1 MGTGYNGLPN
11 IKMEDGISSIGVK
24 VKIHIYSRTC
34 VRGGECGLKGV
45 SPV

>member
-24 VKIHIYSRTC
+24 VIIFKYYSLTKMKK
-34 VRGGECGLKGV
+34 V
-45 SPV
+45 